1 MDEQTGANTSVETS
15 GADPSPITVN
25 KIGHLVYEVSDLEK
39 TVKFWTEVMGFELSD
54 RNHLGMAFLRCG
66 TDHHAIAL
74 THSEAP
80 RRAGA
85 DAGLRVQHLAME
97 VDNVDML
104 LAARDWLQRHGLT
117 ISFEGRRGPGCN
129 YSLHVYDPDGFDFEL
144 YCDMDQ
150 IGADGRS
157 RPADQFRRVTSLED
171 AIAETLPKTW

>member
-74 THSEAP
+74 THSEGP
-80 RRAGA
+80 RRRRCRPSGSASGHGGGQCGHAAGGA
-85 DAGLRVQHLAME
+85 R
-97 VDNVDML
+97 
-104 LAARDWLQRHGLT
+104 LAAAARAHHQL
-117 ISFEGRRGPGCN
+117 
-129 YSLHVYDPDGFDFEL
+129 
-144 YCDMDQ
+144 
-150 IGADGRS
+150 
-157 RPADQFRRVTSLED
+157 
-171 AIAETLPKTW
+171 